1 MSLTYVLL
9 VTGPIYGAQSSLC
22 AYRFA
27 KALIERK
34 HTLERVFFYQ
44 EGVSNAS
51 ALTLPANDEFDLAKA
66 WKGLSQEY
74 NVPLETCVAAAFR
87 RGLINANEAKLH
99 ALPASN
105 MAAEF
110 DLIGLGSLGEALLN
124 ADRIIQF

>member
-1 MSLTYVLL
+1 MNLTYVLV
-9 VTGPIYGAQSSLC
+9 VTGPIYGTQSSLC

-27 KALIERK
+27 KALIEK
-34 HTLERVFFYQ
+34 EHTLERVFFYQ

-51 ALTLPANDEFDLAKA
+51 GLTLPANDEFDLSKA
-66 WKGLSQEY
+66 WKGLSQEH

-87 RGLINANEAKLH
+87 RGLINVNEAKLH

-110 DLIGLGSLGEALLN
+110 ELIGLGSLAEALLN